1 MDMTHSELVDAPA
14 VDGLTGVATT
24 AALRADIARLEN
36 EARSSDDGHG
46 FGLVL
51 VNICGLSAFN
61 QEHGYSAGDD
71 LIAAVAAR
79 ICQLVAHDGRTYR
92 ANEVVSVARTGGGEF
107 VLLVLSRDGK
117 LSQFRRWLRLTLHR
131 QPLHLRGQEHV
142 VHFSSSFRA
151 WNPDVDRDLLWWLQD
166 GHRREVRRDMEIR
179 LASLEGLMAASG
191 HVVAEGI
198 GLWERLQRAEQAARM
213 DPNGSGALSRVGL
226 VEAMGAIR
234 PPYAIAFVDLDR
246 LRDFNAATGNWKAGD
261 AALAALVR
269 ILRRVAA
276 GAVVA
281 RWGGDEFYLVLPGL
295 DGATARDRLAAALT
309 DCRDGVRVSDLP
321 VTFSA
326 GVAAVAVTDER
337 NALEVAE
344 AAALAAARHL
354 KDSGSRATVLLATP
368 ATPAT
373 TTAPVESR

>member
-179 LASLEGLMAASG
+179 LA
-191 HVVAEGI
+191 H
-198 GLWERLQRAEQAARM
+198 W
-213 DPNGSGALSRVGL
+213 
-226 VEAMGAIR
+226 
-234 PPYAIAFVDLDR
+234 
-246 LRDFNAATGNWKAGD
+246 RD
-261 AALAALVR
+261 
-269 ILRRVAA
+269 
-276 GAVVA
+276 
-281 RWGGDEFYLVLPGL
+281 
-295 DGATARDRLAAALT
+295 
-309 DCRDGVRVSDLP
+309 
-321 VTFSA
+321 
-326 GVAAVAVTDER
+326 
-337 NALEVAE
+337 
-344 AAALAAARHL
+344 
-354 KDSGSRATVLLATP
+354 
-368 ATPAT
+368 
-373 TTAPVESR
+373 